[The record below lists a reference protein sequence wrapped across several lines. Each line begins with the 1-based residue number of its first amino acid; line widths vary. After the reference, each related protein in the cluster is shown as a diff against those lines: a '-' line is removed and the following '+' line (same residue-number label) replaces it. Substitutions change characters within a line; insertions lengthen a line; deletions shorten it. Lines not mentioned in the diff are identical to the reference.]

1 MPKIE
6 LKNITKKFGGTFTA
20 VDNLSITIED
30 GDFIT
35 LLGPSGCGKTTR
47 LIQMAGLETPTCG

>member
-20 VDNLSITIED
+20 VDNLSITLYY
-30 GDFIT
+30 G
-35 LLGPSGCGKTTR
+35 
-47 LIQMAGLETPTCG
+47 QN